1 MKDNGVISV
10 RIPVTQ
16 LRIIRVGS
24 RWMVEYRRTPKW
36 IFGLDRWW
44 WFDDGVYTEYNDA
57 LKRVNTLK
65 TLKYVTKT
73 KFIKYQ
79 KFEVEDDNA

>member
-1 MKDNGVISV
+1 MIINV
-10 RIPVTQ
+10 RIPVTR

-24 RWMVEYRRTPKW
+24 QWMVEYRRAPKW
-36 IFGLDRWW
+36 IFELDRWW
-44 WFDDGVYTEYNDA
+44 WFNDGLYTEYNDA